1 MTKEQINE
9 LLANVISTYS
19 PQFGKAIAK
28 KAALKLVTSTVED
41 KIEKANGSIYALAKD
56 AFSACG
62 TILEENKA
70 SGVLAGVILSGAAGM
85 NPAFVLLW
93 IEGDTMHIEASAK
106 EGLIKQHT
114 AEKAIEKFKSA
125 FFSTEGRQDG

>member
-9 LLANVISTYS
+9 LLANMISTYS
-19 PQFGKAIAK
+19 SQFGKAIAQ
-28 KAALKLVTSTVED
+28 KAASKLATSTVEGR
-41 KIEKANGSIYALAKD
+41 IEKINGSAYALAKN

-62 TILEENKA
+62 TILEENMA
-70 SGVLAGVILSGAAGM
+70 DGVIAGVILSGAASM

-93 IEGDTMHIEASAK
+93 IEGDTIHMEASAK

-125 FFSTEGRQDG
+125 FSEIEGR

>member
-9 LLANVISTYS
+9 LLANIISTYS

-41 KIEKANGSIYALAKD
+41 RIEKAGGSIYALAKD
-56 AFSACG
+56 ALSSCG
-62 TILEENKA
+62 TVLEEDMAK
-70 SGVLAGVILSGAAGM
+70 GVIAGVIMSGAASM
-85 NPAFVLLW
+85 NPAFVLIW
-93 IEGDTMHIEASAK
+93 MEGDTIHMEASAK

-114 AEKAIEKFKSA
+114 AEKAIEKFKEA
-125 FFSTEGRQDG
+125 FSL